1 MLDTTTGKLDR
12 LLKELDDLP
21 VPQLEDL
28 AVDVERQADELYG
41 TFGLH
46 MGPFEGGEMT
56 LVYARFAD
64 FLGALVVERGGAAPK
79 RHPFLAA
86 SIDEH
91 ERGVYGQEED
101 EDPPKQT
108 RLEHGE

>member
-1 MLDTTTGKLDR
+1 MLDTTTKTLDR
-12 LLKELDDLP
+12 LLKELEDLP

-28 AVDVERQADELYG
+28 VVDVERQADELYN

-56 LVYARFAD
+56 LVYARFSD

-79 RHPFLAA
+79 RRPFLAE

-91 ERGVYGQEED
+91 ERGVYGKDD
-101 EDPPKQT
+101 ED
-108 RLEHGE
+108 